1 MINRVLIRIK
11 VIQLLYSYLLTRSEF
26 NIETLPDNPS
36 RDRKFAQ
43 NIYFDL
49 LLLLLKLSGY
59 NIKSNATINSSYNTS
74 LNINFVAKAL
84 SDNDDI
90 KTLVSRGSKNISKVD
105 SILGILETKI
115 KTSTIYKDFKKTKS
129 ASIEEEITFW
139 KVVFKTIIVKD
150 ESFISLLRQN
160 DDFTLKGYEL
170 GVDLFINSLSSLN
183 DTKSSL
189 INATKSLNTALNKS
203 KELYF
208 SIFKLMIELTKVHYE
223 FIDAAKNK
231 FLPTYEDLNP
241 NTRLIDNKLI
251 SSIIENDNFLDQIS
265 KSPINW
271 NNEPI
276 FTRKLLDKILS
287 SEIYIKYINDTNNDY
302 VSDCDFWKN
311 ALKNI
316 IFNDDEFLEILE
328 NNSPYWNDDLHIIG
342 TFVLKTIK
350 QFANQQGLNVYPI
363 PQFKDN
369 EDAEFGPKLFTETIN
384 NFDLYHSYIDNFIS
398 KQWDSERLAFMDI
411 VIMVT
416 TIAELLKFPLIPI
429 PVTLNEYIEI
439 ANYYSTPKSG
449 QFINGILY
457 SVINFLKSEGKLN
470 K

>member
-26 NIETLPDNPS
+26 NIETLPNNPS
-36 RDRKFAQ
+36 RDRKYAQ
-43 NIYFDL
+43 TIYFDL
-49 LLLLLKLSGY
+49 LLLLLKLSGH
-59 NIKSNATINSSYNTS
+59 NIKFGVTINNSYNSS
-74 LNINFVAKAL
+74 LNISNVAKAL
-84 SDNDDI
+84 IDNDDI
-90 KTLVSRGSKNISKVD
+90 KTLVSRGSENLLNID
-105 SILGILETKI
+105 QILGILESKI
-115 KTSTIYKDFKKTKS
+115 KTSTIYKDFKKKKS

-139 KVVFKTIIVKD
+139 KVVFKTIIIKD
-150 ESFISLLRQN
+150 ESFITLLRQN
-160 DDFTLKGYEL
+160 DDFTLKGTEL
-170 GVDLFINSLSSLN
+170 GVELFINSLSNLN

-189 INATKSLNTALNKS
+189 INATKSLNSALNKS
-203 KELYF
+203 QELYF
-208 SIFKLMIELTKVHYE
+208 SIFKLMIELTNIQSQ

-231 FLPTYEDLNP
+231 FLPSYEDLNP
-241 NTRLIDNKLI
+241 NTRFIDNKLI
-251 SSIIENDNFLDQIS
+251 LSITESDDFIDQIS
-265 KSPINW
+265 KSSINW
-271 NNEPI
+271 NNEPL

-287 SEIYIKYINDTNNDY
+287 SEIYIKYITDTNNDY
-302 VSDCDFWKN
+302 ASDCDFWKN
-311 ALKNI
+311 ILKNI

-350 QFANQQGLNVYPI
+350 QFSNQQGLNVSPI

-369 EDAEFGPKLFTETIN
+369 EDAEFGPSLFTETIS
-384 NFDLYHSYIDNFIS
+384 NFDLYRSYIDKFIS

-439 ANYYSTPKSG
+439 ANNYSTPKSG